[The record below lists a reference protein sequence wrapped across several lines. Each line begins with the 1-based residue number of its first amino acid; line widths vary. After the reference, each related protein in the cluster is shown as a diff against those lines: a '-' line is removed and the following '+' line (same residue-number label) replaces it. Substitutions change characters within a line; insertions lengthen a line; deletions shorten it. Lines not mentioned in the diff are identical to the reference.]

1 MTTQPPSSRPAHPAH
16 PARAQQLALLTE
28 PVAGSAHSAAASART
43 LRIPGANP
51 GERRSATQLTLV
63 RAEGL
68 PPQLRLDSRTR
79 TIGRAGIAEL
89 RRILADADAG
99 TGAAASTA
107 A

>member
-1 MTTQPPSSRPAHPAH
+1 MTTKPLSSDPSLLTQ
-16 PARAQQLALLTE
+16 PARAQQLALLAPET
-28 PVAGSAHSAAASART
+28 VAGAQSTTSAARS
-43 LRIPGANP
+43 LRLPGE
-51 GERRSATQLTLV
+51 GIDERRSASQLTLV

-89 RRILADADAG
+89 RRILADAG
-99 TGAAASTA
+99 TGAASNA

>member
-1 MTTQPPSSRPAHPAH
+1 MTTKPLSSHPSLLAQ
-16 PARAQQLALLTE
+16 PARAQQLALLAPET
-28 PVAGSAHSAAASART
+28 VAGAAQSIASAARS
-43 LRIPGANP
+43 LRLPG
-51 GERRSATQLTLV
+51 GSIDERRSASQLTLV

-89 RRILADADAG
+89 RRILADAG
-99 TGAAASTA
+99 TGAASNA